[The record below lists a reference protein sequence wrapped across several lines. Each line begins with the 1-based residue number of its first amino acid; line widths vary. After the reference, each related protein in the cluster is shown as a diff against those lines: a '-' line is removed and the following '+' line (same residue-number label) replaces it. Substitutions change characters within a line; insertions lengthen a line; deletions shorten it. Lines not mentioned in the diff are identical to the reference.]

1 MSTTHKSLT
10 RPDLRNFDEN
20 RSKFSTDE
28 LRKYAG
34 HAVAFSPDGTRIVAD
49 GPDFLTAWN
58 RLKASGIDPSQFVWE
73 DVPPLDAEDS
83 LL

>member
-1 MSTTHKSLT
+1 MSSIHKPPT

-20 RSKFSTDE
+20 RSKFSIDE

-34 HAVAFSPDGTRIVAD
+34 QAVAFSPDGTRIVAN
-49 GPDFLTAWN
+49 GPDFLAAWD

-73 DVPPLDAEDS
+73 DS